1 MSVCV
6 PVTWYAINLKLD
18 AFVDMG
24 SRLGSTKH
32 VLVSVVVQMTDN
44 LLLGMLPRVHNH
56 NVVSAI
62 QWRATGEAHIAGL
75 LFRTFLG
82 PKRGPLIL
90 AMFSISGA
98 EAPEACF
105 EACLKML
112 CSNDEALVSLEAC
125 FQVCLKGIFLR
136 QQEAVLLQHKFS
148 VETASCVALNRQ
160 T

>member
-1 MSVCV
+1 
-6 PVTWYAINLKLD
+6 
-18 AFVDMG
+18 MG
-24 SRLGSTKH
+24 LRLGSTKH
-32 VLVSVVVQMTDN
+32 VLVSVVAQMTDHWYCN
-44 LLLGMLPRVHNH
+44 LLGMLPRVHNH
-56 NVVSAI
+56 NLVSAI

-105 EACLKML
+105 EACLKIL

-125 FQVCLKGIFLR
+125 LQVCLKGIFLR
-136 QQEAVLLQHKFS
+136 QQEAVLLQHKFK
-148 VETASCVALNRQ
+148 C
-160 T
+160 

>member
-1 MSVCV
+1 
-6 PVTWYAINLKLD
+6 
-18 AFVDMG
+18 
-24 SRLGSTKH
+24 
-32 VLVSVVVQMTDN
+32 
-44 LLLGMLPRVHNH
+44 MLPRVHNH
-56 NVVSAI
+56 NLVSAI

>member
-1 MSVCV
+1 MVC
-6 PVTWYAINLKLD
+6 TRLKLKPD

-24 SRLGSTKH
+24 LRLGHMLHKAC
-32 VLVSVVVQMTDN
+32 VGVSGCANDRQFGN
-44 LLLGMLPRVHNH
+44 LLGMLPRVHNH